1 MSTYSSNLRL
11 ELITTGT
18 QAGTW
23 GNTTNDNYQ
32 YIFEQAITGYIA
44 VTTAAAN
51 EALTYL
57 NGPTS
62 TAAANSSVRAILA
75 LNTSTGANFA
85 VYAPPVSKLY
95 VIKNASSY
103 TATIYNSTVIGN
115 TTAAGTGVAIPSGKT
130 VTVWSDGTNFALQN
144 DYLLN
149 ATLANPTL
157 TTPALGTPASGALT
171 NCTSIPVDQAINTLT
186 VSHGGT
192 GLTSLTANNVILGNG
207 TSAVQ
212 VVAPGTSG
220 NALVS
225 NGSTWVSGNPTSIN
239 TGNFSISESGG
250 KLVFKYGATTIASM
264 DSTGKLTTLASVVAA
279 GTP

>member
-115 TTAAGTGVAIPSGKT
+115 TTAAGTGVAIPAGKT

-250 KLVFKYGATTIASM
+250 TLVFKYGATTIASM
-264 DSTGKLTTLASVVAA
+264 DSSGNLTTLASVISA

>member
-157 TTPALGTPASGALT
+157 TTPALGTPASGDLS
-171 NCTSIPVDQAINTLT
+171 NCTNIPVAQATGTLG
-186 VSHGGT
+186 VAHGGT

-225 NGSTWVSGNPTSIN
+225 NGSTWVSGSPN
-239 TGNFSISESGG
+239 TLTTTNFSISESGG

-264 DSTGKLTTLASVVAA
+264 DSSGNLTTLASVISA